1 MSTKLRHKCKQ
12 CCSHL
17 KVKTG
22 YWTEEPVFDEGQK
35 ITGWNWKC
43 TNCGFE
49 EIKRTRQSK
58 KGSQAQKTAIKR
70 LETIKN
76 AKALIEE
83 IPDSSTV
90 IVSFP
95 ASFYG
100 VYTVGPRG
108 KTIRL

>member
-1 MSTKLRHKCKQ
+1 MTSILRQKCEK
-12 CCSHL
+12 CCGNL
-17 KVKTG
+17 DVKSG
-22 YWTEEPVFDEGQK
+22 YWTEELRFNKAGRIE
-35 ITGWNWKC
+35 GWNWKC

-95 ASFYG
+95 APFWG
-100 VYTVGPRG
+100 VYKIDSRG
-108 KTIRL
+108 KTERL